1 MSLMDLDDYAA
12 PGQGPLDVFE
22 GVMAHCDWACERAS
36 DDELTAAVQGSWCTY
51 QVRLVWRAEDNVLQL
66 VSLFDMRVAEN
77 KRAAIYE
84 TLGLINERLW
94 LGHFEMWATDGDLL
108 FRHAMI
114 LDSDAGISSVQAELM
129 MQAAVAECE
138 RFYPVLQFVLW
149 AGKKPLE
156 ALDAAMLETVGEA

>member
-1 MSLMDLDDYAA
+1 MSLMDLDDYATQ
-12 PGQGPLDVFE
+12 GQGPLDVFE
-22 GVMAHCDWACERAS
+22 GVMAHCDWACERSS

-84 TLGLINERLW
+84 TLCLINERLW

-108 FRHAMI
+108 FRHATI

-149 AGKKPLE
+149 AGKKPQE
-156 ALDAAMLETVGEA
+156 ALDAAMLETAGEA